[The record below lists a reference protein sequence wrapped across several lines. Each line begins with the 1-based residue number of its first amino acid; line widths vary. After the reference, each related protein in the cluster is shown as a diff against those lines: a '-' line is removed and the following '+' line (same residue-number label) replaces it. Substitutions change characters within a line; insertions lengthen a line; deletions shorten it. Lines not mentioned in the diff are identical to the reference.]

1 MTFPTGGINNYQI
14 LQPDTM
20 SMMLECPAAFLGC
33 CAFLTQYLLSCN
45 YLPTV
50 IIEPEECAVIAGA
63 YWL

>member
-1 MTFPTGGINNYQI
+1 MN
-14 LQPDTM
+14 
-20 SMMLECPAAFLGC
+20 MMLECPAAFLGC
-33 CAFLTQYLLSCN
+33 CAFLTQHLLSCN